1 MCVRHMRRLDL
12 SVYVITDRHVGR
24 GRSHE
29 EMTAAAIAGGAT
41 VVQLRDKTAT
51 TRQLVDA
58 ASRML
63 ALTRQAGVPLIIND
77 RVDVALGVDADGA
90 HVGQDDLPASIA
102 RRLLGPGKI
111 LGVSAGTEAEAV
123 AAERDG
129 ADYVGVGPVFEAL
142 AKADAG
148 PPIGVDTLR
157 RIVRVVRI
165 PVVAIGGILHEHA
178 PELIRAG
185 AAGVAVINAVFAEPD
200 IITATRRL
208 VEVVRA
214 GQR

>member
-1 MCVRHMRRLDL
+1 MRRLDL
-12 SVYVITDRHVGR
+12 SVYVITDRLVGR

-29 EMTAAAIAGGAT
+29 EMTAAALAGGAT
-41 VVQLRDKTAT
+41 VVQLRDKEAT

-63 ALTRQAGVPLIIND
+63 PLTRRVGVPLIIND
-77 RVDVALGVDADGA
+77 RVDVALAVDADGA
-90 HVGQDDLPASIA
+90 HVGQDDLPAAIA
-102 RRLLGPGKI
+102 RRLLGSGKF

-129 ADYVGVGPVFEAL
+129 ADYVGVGPVFPAL

-148 PPIGVDTLR
+148 PPIGVEALAE
-157 RIVRVVRI
+157 IVRAVRI

-178 PELIRAG
+178 PAMIRAG
-185 AAGVAVINAVFAEPD
+185 AAGVAVINAVLVESD
-200 IITATRRL
+200 IAAATHRL
-208 VEVVRA
+208 VEVIRA
-214 GQR
+214 ARR

>member
-1 MCVRHMRRLDL
+1 MRRLDL
-12 SVYVITDRHVGR
+12 RVYVITDRHVGR

-63 ALTRQAGVPLIIND
+63 SLARQAGVPLIIND

-148 PPIGVDTLR
+148 PPIGVDALR

-165 PVVAIGGILHEHA
+165 PVVAIGGILHERA

-185 AAGVAVINAVFAEPD
+185 AAGVAVINAVFDEPD
-200 IITATRRL
+200 ITAATRRL

-214 GQR
+214 GQG

>member
-1 MCVRHMRRLDL
+1 MRRLDL
-12 SVYVITDRHVGR
+12 SVYVITDRSVGR

-41 VVQLRDKTAT
+41 VVQLRDKEAT
-51 TRQLVDA
+51 TGQLVDA

-63 ALTRQAGVPLIIND
+63 PLTRRAGVPLIIND

-90 HVGQDDLPASIA
+90 HVGQDDLPAAIA
-102 RRLLGPGKI
+102 RRLLGPGKL

-129 ADYVGVGPVFEAL
+129 ADYVGVGPVFQAL
-142 AKADAG
+142 AKPDAG
-148 PPIGVDTLR
+148 PPIGVEALAQ
-157 RIVRVVRI
+157 IVRAVQI

-178 PELIRAG
+178 PAMIRAG
-185 AAGVAVINAVFAEPD
+185 AAGVAVINAVLVEPD
-200 IITATRRL
+200 IAAATHRL
-208 VEVVRA
+208 VEVIRA
-214 GQR
+214 AQR